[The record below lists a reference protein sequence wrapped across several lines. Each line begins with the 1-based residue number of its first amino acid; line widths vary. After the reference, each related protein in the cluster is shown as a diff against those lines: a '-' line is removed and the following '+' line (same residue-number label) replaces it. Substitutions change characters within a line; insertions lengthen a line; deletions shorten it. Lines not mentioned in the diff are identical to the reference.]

1 MTREESRKRNEA
13 MKAYKAEG
21 HSIGEV
27 AERFGVSEGLASNV
41 CKGIAPQTQRRPKR
55 YNNQYSSQTEKAEAA
70 KIKRINKTVQENAP
84 GFEYAGGYT
93 DGNGSVLLRCK
104 TCGQINAKAWTTV
117 RHAKILGKNIRC
129 EVCYRAA
136 LETAQAERAKA
147 KEEEK
152 AARIQ
157 LKRRNIV
164 AKQIA
169 MEIKTCKECG
179 AVFIA
184 NKSTLCYCSEECRR
198 KANNNH
204 HDRRLKGKVT
214 DRDITLEKLYKRD
227 GGVCYLCGGMCDWTD
242 IEDRD
247 GVLIAG
253 DMYPSIDHVTPLAH
267 EGKHGWDNVRLA
279 HRRCNYL
286 KSDNPPAPKAV

>member
-1 MTREESRKRNEA
+1 MWK
-13 MKAYKAEG
+13 Y
-21 HSIGEV
+21 
-27 AERFGVSEGLASNV
+27 
-41 CKGIAPQTQRRPKR
+41 
-55 YNNQYSSQTEKAEAA
+55 NQYNAPTEKAETA
-70 KIKRINKTVQENAP
+70 KIERINKVVQENAP
-84 GFEYAGGYT
+84 DFEYVGGYT
-93 DGNGSVLLRCK
+93 DGQGTVQLRCRK
-104 TCGQINAKAWTTV
+104 CGCVQTKAWITV
-117 RHAKILGKNIRC
+117 RHAHLGKKLTC
-129 EVCYRAA
+129 EDCYRRQREARK
-136 LETAQAERAKA
+136 AEKEKA

-227 GGVCYLCGGMCDWTD
+227 DGVCYLCGGMCDWTD